1 MKKHR
6 KKQKKRVHMECHI
19 FYYHVIS
26 VTNMI
31 IAIYFGNL
39 EKARS
44 NMMGKPDISKVIPAL
59 ARQALLL
66 AGGDRKAAYSR
77 YIQLYFR
84 QTGKLAPGCDN
95 KDLQAFYEKEG
106 K

>member
-1 MKKHR
+1 
-6 KKQKKRVHMECHI
+6 
-19 FYYHVIS
+19 
-26 VTNMI
+26 
-31 IAIYFGNL
+31 
-39 EKARS
+39 
-44 NMMGKPDISKVIPAL
+44 MGKPDINKVIPAL

-84 QTGKLAPGCDN
+84 QTGRLAPWCDN
-95 KDLQAFYEKEG
+95 KDLQAFYEKEEG